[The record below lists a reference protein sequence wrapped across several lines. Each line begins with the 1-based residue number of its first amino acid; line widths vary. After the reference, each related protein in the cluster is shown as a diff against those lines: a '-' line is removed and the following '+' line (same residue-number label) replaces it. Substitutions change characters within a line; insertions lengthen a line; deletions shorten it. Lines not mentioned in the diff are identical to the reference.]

1 MKNDKLYRFSLSWPI
16 ETEDQVL
23 VGEFLE
29 TLGNKKSR
37 FIVQLVAEYIRKH
50 PEIMNADSALQLVMN
65 SNSKALKDV
74 IHDIIKAE
82 IASGRLTIPKGSA
95 DNPPEFSTEGA
106 GSSSDGIAAMLSNLD
121 VFNTE

>member
-16 ETEDQVL
+16 ETEEQVL

-37 FIVQLVAEYIRKH
+37 FIVQLVAEYIRGN
-50 PEIMNADSALQLVMN
+50 PEMMDADSAIQLALN

-74 IHDIIKAE
+74 IHDIIRTE
-82 IASGRLTIPKGSA
+82 IASGRFTMPRSA
-95 DNPPEFSTEGA
+95 TDSPD
-106 GSSSDGIAAMLSNLD
+106 SSNAKEPVSSVDGLAAMLGNLD
-121 VFNTE
+121 VFNT

>member
-37 FIVQLVAEYIRKH
+37 FIVQLVAEYIHDH
-50 PEIMNADSALQLVMN
+50 PEMMNADSAIQLALN

-74 IHDIIKAE
+74 IHDIIRAE
-82 IASGRLTIPKGSA
+82 IASGRLTIPKRTSDVSEDVGTVES
-95 DNPPEFSTEGA
+95 
-106 GSSSDGIAAMLSNLD
+106 GSSNGGLAAMLSNLD
-121 VFNTE
+121 VFNST